1 MGRLLFTIEKIHHTN
16 GLQCAQAMASISGRA
31 GQGRRRRRRL
41 FSPTR
46 HRQVPGE
53 MFNINLVHG
62 RAAGLSFRPSVRASI
77 KNVG

>member
-1 MGRLLFTIEKIHHTN
+1 MGSNVHKQWPPFL
-16 GLQCAQAMASISGRA
+16 GGPARA
-31 GQGRRRRRRL
+31 ATAAVVVY
-41 FSPTR
+41 FPPTR